1 MTNRRINVPLLV
13 QMQEGDQFVVAD
25 PASIRNGALV
35 DADGNSHLRG
45 PMVAATWMTIPS
57 IFRLRIT
64 GTGTVTIDAR
74 DSLGNI
80 TLAVH
85 VAVATAATDQIEF
98 PYAGDDAVQ
107 IRATLGGTTTCEVI

>member
-1 MTNRRINVPLLV
+1 MAGSATVTGIQHYTHGIGQPRVAAEPDQAPLTIQTV
-13 QMQEGDQFVVAD
+13 
-25 PASIRNGALV
+25 
-35 DADGNSHLRG
+35 LRG

-64 GTGTVTIDAR
+64 GTGTVTIDAS

-98 PYAGDDAVQ
+98 PYAGDDAVE